1 MNFEFDEDSVL
12 TYEEQFKAWQ
22 LTRDTIDFQLTSDRG
37 DRPLYPGGS
46 GEMFDTPHQQTTA
59 ITKRTKPTAAQ
70 LCRRM
75 SRGHK

>member
-1 MNFEFDEDSVL
+1 MKFEYDEDSPL
-12 TYEEQFKAWQ
+12 SYEAQFKAWE

-37 DRPLYPGGS
+37 SAPIYPGRD
-46 GEMFDTPHQQTTA
+46 GEQFDAPHQQTTA

-75 SRGHK
+75 SRRS